1 MYEKIKGEKEEEKH
15 HFKMVEVTTG
25 ETELGFVAVTLPEN
39 FELNTKIVVKG
50 AFSLLAKMKNSE
62 EEGGHAH

>member
-1 MYEKIKGEKEEEKH
+1 M
-15 HFKMVEVTTG
+15 EVTTG
-25 ETELGFVAVTLPEN
+25 ETELGFVSVTLPEG
-39 FELNTKIVVKG
+39 FELNTKIVTKG

>member
-1 MYEKIKGEKEEEKH
+1 
-15 HFKMVEVTTG
+15 MVEVTTG